1 MSLLKRINWANTLFL
16 TITPVVAVVAT
27 FFIVKNGN
35 LHWATVLLAF
45 VLTGLTGLSI
55 TSGYHRLFSHRSYK
69 TILPVRLMFLLFG
82 AATFEGSV
90 LEWSTDHRRHHRYT
104 DTEKDPYNIKQG
116 FWYAHMGWLFVL
128 DPNKRDYSNVEDL
141 AADPLVKL
149 QHRFFLPIAIF
160 MGFVFPML
168 LGALWGD
175 AWGGLMIAGALRIV
189 FNQQMTFCINSV
201 CHVFG
206 KRTYSN
212 QQSARDNWVTA
223 LFTYGEGYHNFH
235 HQFAVDYRNG
245 IRFYDF
251 DPGKWLIQILAF
263 FGWATDLKQATKEQI
278 IRYQLRSHENPDVT
292 TQASHQISEY
302 ARSFSAYIQRLRE
315 RILEVALQIE
325 QLEQDYQALK
335 KEKIQYLKGKMS
347 EYQTHLVAQRERLK
361 QARRELKST
370 LMIWSNI
377 VQHQSHL
384 GLAVESKIING

>member
-1 MSLLKRINWANTLFL
+1 MSILKRINWTNTLFL
-16 TITPVVAVVAT
+16 TITPVVAIIAT

-45 VLTGLTGLSI
+45 VMTGLTGLSI
-55 TSGYHRLFSHRSYK
+55 TAGYHRLFSHRTYK
-69 TILPVRLMFLLFG
+69 TIWPVRLLLLLFG

-90 LEWSTDHRRHHRYT
+90 MEWSTDHRNHHRYT
-104 DTEKDPYNIKQG
+104 DTDKDPYNIKKG
-116 FWYAHMGWLFVL
+116 FWYAHIGWLFVL
-128 DPNKRDYSNVEDL
+128 DTSKRDFSNVEDL
-141 AADPLVKL
+141 AADRLVML
-149 QHRFFLPIAIF
+149 QHRFFVPIAIF
-160 MGFVFPML
+160 MGFVFPMA

-175 AWGGLMIAGALRIV
+175 AWGGLIIAGALRIV

-212 QQSARDNWVTA
+212 QQSARDNWITA

-245 IRFYDF
+245 IRFYDY
-251 DPGKWLIQILAF
+251 DPAKWLIRTLAF
-263 FGWATDLKQATKEQI
+263 FGWATDLKQVRKEQI
-278 IRYQLRSHENPDVT
+278 IRYQLRSHENPNLT
-292 TQASHQISEY
+292 HSHVISEY

-325 QLEQDYQALK
+325 QLEQDYQRLK

-347 EYQTHLVAQRERLK
+347 EYRTHLYAQREHLK
-361 QARRELKST
+361 KARRELKST
-370 LMIWSNI
+370 LTVWSNI
-377 VQHQSHL
+377 VRHQNQL
-384 GLAVESKIING
+384 GLVVESGR